1 MNAVAGSSPLSL
13 VQLILSRTEVS
24 LDHGIVLMGERGL
37 GKGAVTPGAALLR
50 DPVPPPLRG
59 WLHPQA
65 VKQPA
70 QKSQVAFH
78 AWEYLRIFTLSCKKW
93 EKKNQEENKQ
103 LRKVTVRTPSQLLLV
118 DRLG

>member
-1 MNAVAGSSPLSL
+1 MNAVAGSSPLSF

-24 LDHGIVLMGERGL
+24 LDHGTVLMGERGL

-50 DPVPPPLRG
+50 DPAPPPPWG

-70 QKSQVAFH
+70 RKSQVAFH
-78 AWEYLRIFTLSCKKW
+78 AWEYLRVFTLSCKKW
-93 EKKNQEENKQ
+93 KKKNQKENDQ
-103 LRKVTVRTPSQLLLV
+103 LRKVVVRMCSQLLLV
-118 DRLG
+118 GWLG